1 MKLTRYSDYALRVLT
16 YLASHDDRL
25 ASIREIAA
33 RYRISENHLMKV
45 VHDLGR
51 AGFIATTRGRG
62 GGIRLARPASQIV
75 LGQVVRHTE
84 DSFDL
89 VDCGSC
95 LIAPAC
101 GATAVLKEATD
112 AFLAVLD
119 RYTLADVANQR
130 SRLVALFG
138 TLADFAPAPDRP
150 ALEPDAADV

>member
-16 YLASHDDRL
+16 YLASHQDRL
-25 ASIREIAA
+25 GSIREIAE

-62 GGIRLARPASQIV
+62 GGLRLARPASEIV
-75 LGQVVRHTE
+75 LGHVVRHTE
-84 DSFDL
+84 DGFDL

-119 RYTLADVANQR
+119 RYTLADVANQKD
-130 SRLVALFG
+130 RLVALFG
-138 TLADFAPAPDRP
+138 TLADYSKQPDTT
-150 ALEPDAADV
+150 AAS

>member
-16 YLASHDDRL
+16 YLASHDDRR
-25 ASIREIAA
+25 ASIREIAE

-62 GGIRLARPASQIV
+62 GGLRLARPAGEIV
-75 LGQVVRHTE
+75 LGDVVRHTE

-89 VDCGSC
+89 VDCASC

-101 GATAVLKEATD
+101 GATAILAEATR

-119 RYTLADVANQR
+119 HYTLADVASQR
-130 SRLVALFG
+130 GRLLDLFG
-138 TLADFAPAPDRP
+138 TLAE
-150 ALEPDAADV
+150 LDAETA

>member
-16 YLASHDDRL
+16 YLASHDDRR
-25 ASIREIAA
+25 ASIREIAD

-51 AGFIATTRGRG
+51 AGFIATSRGRG
-62 GGIRLARPASQIV
+62 GGLQLARPAAQIG
-75 LGQVVRHTE
+75 LGDVVRHTE

-89 VDCGSC
+89 VDCGLC

-101 GATAVLKEATD
+101 GATAVLKEATQ

-119 RYTLADVANQR
+119 RYTLADVAHQR
-130 SRLVALFG
+130 SRLAALFG
-138 TLADFAPAPDRP
+138 TLAE
-150 ALEPDAADV
+150 LGDAAA

>member
-16 YLASHDDRL
+16 YLASHDDRR

-51 AGFIATTRGRG
+51 AGFIATSRGRG
-62 GGIRLARPASQIV
+62 GGLELARPASEIG
-75 LGQVVRHTE
+75 LGDVVRHTE

-89 VDCGSC
+89 VDCGHC

-101 GATAVLKEATD
+101 GATAVLAQAMH

-119 RYTLADVANQR
+119 RYTLADVAHQK
-130 SRLVALFG
+130 SQLVALFG
-138 TLADFAPAPDRP
+138 TLAEVDN
-150 ALEPDAADV
+150 EAA

>member
-25 ASIREIAA
+25 CSIREIAE

-51 AGFIATTRGRG
+51 SGFIATSRGRG
-62 GGIRLARPASQIV
+62 GGVKLARPASEIRV
-75 LGQVVRHTE
+75 GDVVRHTE

-89 VDCGSC
+89 VDCGNC

-101 GATAVLKEATD
+101 GATAILAEATR
-112 AFLAVLD
+112 AFLGVLD
-119 RYTLADVANQR
+119 RYTLTDIANQR
-130 SRLVALFG
+130 NKLIELFG
-138 TLADFAPAPDRP
+138 TLTQLDETEVYEKAK
-150 ALEPDAADV
+150 L

>member
-16 YLASHDDRL
+16 YLAAHDDRL
-25 ASIREIAA
+25 CSIREIAE

-51 AGFIATTRGRG
+51 AGFIATSRGRG
-62 GGIRLARPASQIV
+62 GGLRLAHPASEIV
-75 LGQVVRHTE
+75 IGQVVRHTE
-84 DSFDL
+84 DGFDL

-101 GATAVLKEATD
+101 GATAVLREATD

-119 RYTLADVANQR
+119 RYTLADIANR
-130 SRLVALFG
+130 KFDLGKLFG
-138 TLADFAPAPDRP
+138 VPDDRQV
-150 ALEPDAADV
+150 AAV

>member
-16 YLASHDDRL
+16 YLASHDDRR
-25 ASIREIAA
+25 ASIREIAE

-62 GGIRLARPASQIV
+62 GGLRLARPAGEIV
-75 LGQVVRHTE
+75 LGDVVRHTE

-89 VDCGSC
+89 VDCASC

-101 GATAVLKEATD
+101 GATAILAEATR

-119 RYTLADVANQR
+119 RYTLADVASQR
-130 SRLVALFG
+130 GRLLDLFG
-138 TLADFAPAPDRP
+138 TLAE
-150 ALEPDAADV
+150 LDAETA

>member
-16 YLASHDDRL
+16 YLASHDDRR
-25 ASIREIAA
+25 ASIREIAE

-51 AGFIATTRGRG
+51 AGFIATSRGRG
-62 GGIRLARPASQIV
+62 GGLRLARPAGEIV
-75 LGQVVRHTE
+75 LGDVVRHTE

-89 VDCGSC
+89 VDCASC

-101 GATAVLKEATD
+101 GATAILAEATR

-130 SRLVALFG
+130 DKLLGLFG
-138 TLADFAPAPDRP
+138 TLPE
-150 ALEPDAADV
+150 LDAEIA

>member
-25 ASIREIAA
+25 ASIREIAE

-51 AGFIATTRGRG
+51 AGFILTSRGRG
-62 GGIRLARPASQIV
+62 GGLRLARPANEIA
-75 LGQVVRHTE
+75 LGDIVRHTE
-84 DSFDL
+84 EGFDL

-101 GATAVLKEATD
+101 GATGVLKEATR

-119 RYTLADVANQR
+119 RYTLADVAQQR
-130 SRLVALFG
+130 SKLLALFG
-138 TLADFAPAPDRP
+138 TPTDAEAAPA
-150 ALEPDAADV
+150 A

>member
-25 ASIREIAA
+25 ASIREIAE

-51 AGFIATTRGRG
+51 AGFILTSRGRG
-62 GGIRLARPASQIV
+62 GGLRLARPANEIM
-75 LGQVVRHTE
+75 LGEVVRHTE
-84 DSFDL
+84 DGFDL

-101 GATAVLKEATD
+101 GATGVLKEATR

-119 RYTLADVANQR
+119 RYTLADVALQR
-130 SRLVALFG
+130 GKLLALFG
-138 TLADFAPAPDRP
+138 TPADADVAPAT
-150 ALEPDAADV
+150 

>member
-16 YLASHDDRL
+16 YLASHDRL
-25 ASIREIAA
+25 ASIREIAT

-62 GGIRLARPASQIV
+62 GGIRLARPASEIV
-75 LGQVVRHTE
+75 IGQVVRHTE

-89 VDCGSC
+89 VDCGHC

-101 GATAVLKEATD
+101 GATAVLAEATQ

-119 RYTLADVANQR
+119 RYTLADVAHQR

-138 TLADFAPAPDRP
+138 TLADLGD
-150 ALEPDAADV
+150 EAA

>member
-1 MKLTRYSDYALRVLT
+1 MLT
-16 YLASHDDRL
+16 YLAAKPDRL
-25 ASIREIAA
+25 ASIREIAD

-51 AGFIATTRGRG
+51 AGFIATSRGRG
-62 GGIRLARPASQIV
+62 GGLRLARPASEIIV
-75 LGQVVRHTE
+75 GQVIRHTE

-101 GATAVLKEATD
+101 GATAMLKEATD

-119 RYTLADVANQR
+119 GYTLADVGNQKD
-130 SRLVALFG
+130 RLTALFG
-138 TLADFAPAPDRP
+138 ALADYSEQ
-150 ALEPDAADV
+150 EPDEALQLLPSVGTA

>member
-16 YLASHDDRL
+16 YLASHDRL
-25 ASIREIAA
+25 ASIREIAT

-51 AGFIATTRGRG
+51 AGFVATTRGRG
-62 GGIRLARPASQIV
+62 GGIRLARPASEIV
-75 LGQVVRHTE
+75 IGQVVRHTE

-95 LIAPAC
+95 LIAPPC

-119 RYTLADVANQR
+119 R
-130 SRLVALFG
+130 
-138 TLADFAPAPDRP
+138 
-150 ALEPDAADV
+150 

>member
-1 MKLTRYSDYALRVLT
+1 MKLTRYSDYAIRVLT
-16 YLASHDDRL
+16 YLASRPDRL
-25 ASIREIAA
+25 CSIREIAHA
-33 RYRISENHLMKV
+33 YRISENHLMKV

-51 AGFIATTRGRG
+51 AGFVATTRGRG
-62 GGIRLARPASQIV
+62 GGIRLARPASDIS

-101 GATAVLKEATD
+101 GATGVLKEATR

-119 RYTLADVANQR
+119 RYTLAEVTHRRRDLA
-130 SRLVALFG
+130 ALFG
-138 TLADFAPAPDRP
+138 ASADLGVKDEAPPP
-150 ALEPDAADV
+150 S